1 MDRTME
7 TKINK
12 EKDPAQRE
20 KETQGDGRRT
30 RDARADRQNDTE
42 TDRQTLEWQE
52 ETDIGET
59 KPEAER
65 KDR

>member
-1 MDRTME
+1 ME
-7 TKINK
+7 TKTNK

-20 KETQGDGRRT
+20 KETQGDGHRT

-42 TDRQTLEWQE
+42 TDRQTLEWQK

-59 KPEAER
+59 KPETER